1 MAGQAAE
8 DKEMIKSEKFTLE
21 QAGGELSINKFF
33 LGDEIAVEIVDK
45 SGNKLLEMK
54 GIGTQDKLFSLM
66 GKATSLA
73 VADVT
78 GDQVPEVLASAF
90 YGPASALY
98 IFQFDAAGKKFV
110 PVKFADSDDVEMHRE
125 FMVSDLPAENGADMS
140 ISEDLVLT
148 ARGKIYPT
156 SLEDPVKAG
165 EYRFKFA
172 DGQFKLIETREMKE
186 ESQE

>member
-1 MAGQAAE
+1 
-8 DKEMIKSEKFTLE
+8 
-21 QAGGELSINKFF
+21 
-33 LGDEIAVEIVDK
+33 
-45 SGNKLLEMK
+45 
-54 GIGTQDKLFSLM
+54 
-66 GKATSLA
+66 
-73 VADVT
+73 
-78 GDQVPEVLASAF
+78 
-90 YGPASALY
+90 
-98 IFQFDAAGKKFV
+98 
-110 PVKFADSDDVEMHRE
+110 
-125 FMVSDLPAENGADMS
+125 MVSDLPAENGADMS